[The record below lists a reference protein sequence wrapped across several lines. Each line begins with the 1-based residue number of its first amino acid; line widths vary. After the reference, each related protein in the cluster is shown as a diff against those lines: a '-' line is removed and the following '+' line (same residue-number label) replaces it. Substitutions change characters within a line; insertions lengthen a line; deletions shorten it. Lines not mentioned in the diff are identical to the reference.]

1 MCLREGTSSDRS
13 ALLSGANRE
22 VVSKLVFRM
31 LSMREES
38 DDVGEVAILFA
49 IGEYDF
55 GTNVLRRCRVDVH
68 FSVRDL

>member
-1 MCLREGTSSDRS
+1 
-13 ALLSGANRE
+13 
-22 VVSKLVFRM
+22 M

-55 GTNVLRRCRVDVH
+55 GTNVLRRCRVDAHLSVH
-68 FSVRDL
+68 DLSEY